1 MAICI
6 LLRHGRTR
14 ANADGTLAGWT
25 PGVGL
30 DEKGLEQARR
40 VGERLAGTALAAVVS
55 SPLQRCAETAAAVV
69 AAQPADRAVAR
80 HTEDRLGEAR
90 YGAWTGRPLAEL
102 AQEALWRQVQDQ
114 PSQVTFPPHEDF
126 EHEAMA
132 DMQARAV
139 AAVTEWDARL
149 EAEHGPG
156 AVWVAVS
163 HGDVIKALLAHSL
176 ATSLDD
182 FQRIV
187 VDPASLSIVHRT
199 STRPF
204 VLRTNDTGSDPVDLA
219 GLVAGIA
226 AAGASSDAEV
236 GGGAGAGAG
245 SARGA
250 QPAGEESGE
259 QSAGDVG

>member
-30 DEKGLEQARR
+30 DETGLAQARK
-40 VGERLAGTALAAVVS
+40 VGERLTATALAAVVS

-69 AAQPADRAVAR
+69 AAQPVARELAR
-80 HTEDRLGEAR
+80 HTEERLGEAR
-90 YGAWTGRPLAEL
+90 YGAWTGRPLGEL
-102 AQEALWRQVQDQ
+102 AKEPLWRQVQEQ
-114 PSQVTFPPHEDF
+114 PSQVTFPAHEEF

-132 DMQARAV
+132 DMQTRAV
-139 AAVTEWDARL
+139 AAVQEWDARI

-163 HGDVIKALLAHSL
+163 HGDVIKAVLAHSL
-176 ATSLDD
+176 AAPLDD

-187 VDPASLSIVHRT
+187 ADPASISIVHRT
-199 STRPF
+199 PARPF
-204 VLRTNDTGSDPVDLA
+204 VLRMNDTGSDPVDLS
-219 GLVAGIA
+219 GLVGRIE
-226 AAGASSDAEV
+226 AAGASGDAEV
-236 GGGAGAGAG
+236 GGGGG
-245 SARGA
+245 S
-250 QPAGEESGE
+250 QGEHRT
-259 QSAGDVG
+259 AT

>member
-30 DEKGLEQARR
+30 DETGLAQARK
-40 VGERLAGTALAAVVS
+40 VGERLTGTVLAAVVS

-69 AAQPADRAVAR
+69 AAQPADRELAR
-80 HTEDRLGEAR
+80 HTEERLGEAR

-102 AQEALWRQVQDQ
+102 AKEPLWRQVQEQ
-114 PSQVTFPPHEDF
+114 PSRVTFPAHEEF
-126 EHEAMA
+126 EHEGMA
-132 DMQARAV
+132 DMQTRAV
-139 AAVTEWDARL
+139 AAVQEWDARI

-163 HGDVIKALLAHSL
+163 HGDVIKAVLAQSL
-176 ATSLDD
+176 AAPLDD

-187 VDPASLSIVHRT
+187 VDPASISIVHHT
-199 STRPF
+199 PARPF
-204 VLRTNDTGSDPVDLA
+204 VLRMNDTGSDPVDLS
-219 GLVAGIA
+219 GLVGRIA
-226 AAGASSDAEV
+226 TAGASGDAEV
-236 GGGAGAGAG
+236 GGGGG
-245 SARGA
+245 S
-250 QPAGEESGE
+250 QGERRT
-259 QSAGDVG
+259 AT

>member
-6 LLRHGRTR
+6 LLRHGRTKS
-14 ANADGTLAGWT
+14 NADGTLAGWS

-30 DEKGLEQARR
+30 DETGLEQARR

-69 AAQPADRAVAR
+69 AAQPADRVVAR
-80 HTEDRLGEAR
+80 HTEEMLGEAR

-102 AQEALWRQVQDQ
+102 AKEPLWRQVQDQ
-114 PSQVTFPPHEDF
+114 PSQVTFPAHEEF

-132 DMQARAV
+132 DMQSRAV
-139 AAVTEWDARL
+139 AAVESWDERI

-163 HGDVIKALLAHSL
+163 HGDVIKAVLAHTL
-176 ATSLDD
+176 AAPLDE

-187 VDPASLSIVHRT
+187 ADPASLSIVHRT
-199 STRPF
+199 TARPF
-204 VLRTNDTGSDPVDLA
+204 VLRMNDTGSDPVDLS
-219 GLVAGIA
+219 GLVARVT
-226 AAGASSDAEV
+226 AAGASGDADV
-236 GGGAGAGAG
+236 GGGAGSGG
-245 SARGA
+245 TS
-250 QPAGEESGE
+250 PA
-259 QSAGDVG
+259 AT

>member
-6 LLRHGRTR
+6 LLRHGRTQ

-30 DEKGLEQARR
+30 DETGLEQARR
-40 VGERLAGTALAAVVS
+40 VGERLAGTPLVAVVS

-80 HTEDRLGEAR
+80 HTEERLGEAR

-102 AQEALWRQVQDQ
+102 AKDPLWRQVQDE
-114 PSQVTFPPHEDF
+114 PSGVTFPEHEEF
-126 EHEAMA
+126 AHEAMA

-139 AAVTEWDARL
+139 AALEEWDARL

-163 HGDVIKALLAHSL
+163 HGDVIKALLAHTL

-199 STRPF
+199 GARPF
-204 VLRTNDTGSDPVDLA
+204 VLRMNDTGSDPVDLS
-219 GLVAGIA
+219 GLVARIV
-226 AAGASSDAEV
+226 AAGASGDAEV
-236 GGGAGAGAG
+236 GGGAGSG
-245 SARGA
+245 STTNAS
-250 QPAGEESGE
+250 GEESGE
-259 QSAGDVG
+259 RSQGDVG

>member
-6 LLRHGRTR
+6 LLRHGRTKS
-14 ANADGTLAGWT
+14 NADGTLAGWS

-30 DEKGLEQARR
+30 DETGLGQARR
-40 VGERLAGTALAAVVS
+40 VGERLAGTALGAVVS

-69 AAQPADRAVAR
+69 AAQPADRVVAR
-80 HTEDRLGEAR
+80 HTEERLGEAR

-102 AQEALWRQVQDQ
+102 AKEPLWREVQDT
-114 PSQVTFPPHEDF
+114 PSTVTFPPHEEF
-126 EHEAMA
+126 AHESMA

-139 AAVTEWDARL
+139 AALEEWDARL

-156 AVWVAVS
+156 VVWVAVS
-163 HGDVIKALLAHSL
+163 HGDVIKALLAHAL

-199 STRPF
+199 TQRPF
-204 VLRTNDTGSDPVDLA
+204 VLRMNDTGSDPVDLS
-219 GLVAGIA
+219 GLVTRIA
-226 AAGASSDAEV
+226 AAGASGDAEV
-236 GGGAGAGAG
+236 GGGAGSGG
-245 SARGA
+245 TSA
-250 QPAGEESGE
+250 EET
-259 QSAGDVG
+259 

>member
-30 DEKGLEQARR
+30 DETGLQQARR
-40 VGERLAGTALAAVVS
+40 VGERLAETALAAVVS

-69 AAQPADRAVAR
+69 AAQPADRVVAR
-80 HTEDRLGEAR
+80 HTDDRLGEAR

-102 AQEALWRQVQDQ
+102 ATEPLWRQVQDA
-114 PSQVTFPPHEDF
+114 PSQVTFPGHEEF

-139 AAVTEWDARL
+139 AAVQEWDARL

-156 AVWVAVS
+156 AVWGAVS
-163 HGDVIKALLAHSL
+163 HGDVIKAILAHTL

-199 STRPF
+199 SARPF
-204 VLRTNDTGSDPVDLA
+204 VLRMNDTGSDPVDLA
-219 GLVAGIA
+219 GLVARI
-226 AAGASSDAEV
+226 AAGASGDAEV
-236 GGGAGAGAG
+236 GGGSGGLG
-245 SARGA
+245 R
-250 QPAGEESGE
+250 GE